1 MNQIN
6 ISPDFP
12 YTSHYADING
22 SKIHYIKEGEG
33 DPILFLHG
41 VPASSYVWRN
51 VIPHLAGLGCCIA
64 PDLIGFGKSDK
75 PAIEY
80 TITDHIDYINK
91 FIETLKLDKI
101 IIVMHGWGS
110 IIGFD
115 YAMRHPDKC
124 KGLVFYESYL
134 RPLNNDDISLPYQE
148 QILSLQEQDNIS
160 DLIMNGV
167 HFVDK
172 VLPQSVMR
180 QLSETEL
187 NYYREP
193 FKTEGSGKPLFQ
205 YLSELPSTENKS
217 TVSKIIADYSKKLT
231 ESKLPKLMLYSVPGF
246 ITTIATAVWAKNHL
260 PHLEMVEIGEELHY
274 AQESD
279 PGLMGETISVWL
291 QGVERD

>member
-1 MNQIN
+1 MTQKN
-6 ISPDFP
+6 IATDFP
-12 YTSHYADING
+12 YPSHYVDING
-22 SKIHYIKEGEG
+22 AKLHYIKEGEG

-51 VIPHLAGLGCCIA
+51 VIPHLATLGCCIA
-64 PDLIGFGKSDK
+64 PDLMGFGKSDK

-80 TITDHIDYINK
+80 TITDHIRYLDK
-91 FIETLKLDKI
+91 FIESLKLDKL

-110 IIGFD
+110 ILGFH
-115 YAMRHPDKC
+115 YAMRHPEKC
-124 KGLVFYESYL
+124 KGLVFYEAYL
-134 RPLNNDDISLPYQE
+134 RPLANDDISLPYQE
-148 QILSLQEQDNIS
+148 QVLSWQEQDNIN

-187 NYYREP
+187 NYYRGP
-193 FKTEGSGKPLFQ
+193 FKSKGSGKPLFQ
-205 YLSELPSTENKS
+205 YLNELPNAGNKN
-217 TVSKIIADYSKKLT
+217 TVSHIIAEYSKKLT
-231 ESKLPKLMLYSVPGF
+231 QSSLPKLMLYSVPGF
-246 ITTIATAVWAKNHL
+246 ITTMATVVWAKNNL

-279 PGLMGETISVWL
+279 PALMGETISVWL